1 VLPAHPARPPAAGDA
16 EAERE
21 TGTTRSFSAT
31 DLPLT
36 LRYGPAGGNWQ
47 RFVRDLTAGCRS
59 ISGMNVADVPYAVE
73 ARGLVKRFGKTTA
86 LAGVDL
92 TARAGTVLGLLG
104 PNGAGKT
111 TAVRILATLL
121 RPDAGEAYVCGY
133 NAQRDAHQVRQL
145 IGLTGQYASV
155 DEGLSGTNN
164 LIMIGRL
171 LGLGRPQA
179 RARAAE
185 LLARFELADAAGRRA
200 KTYSG
205 GLRRR
210 LDLAASLV
218 GRPRVLFLDE
228 PTTGLDPHSRNEV
241 WAMIREMVAD
251 GTTVLLTTQYLE
263 EADQLAHD
271 IAVINHGLVIATG
284 TPDEL
289 KAQAGR
295 QVLEVTPAH
304 RGDVDAVTALLEA
317 RLGAAPE
324 VSAESGTV
332 SAAVEN
338 GRLLPEIVRE
348 LDAASI
354 ELAEFA
360 LRKASLD
367 EVFLALTGQPAE
379 TPDPSATPEL
389 NGSPR

>member
-1 VLPAHPARPPAAGDA
+1 M
-16 EAERE
+16 ERG
-21 TGTTRSFSAT
+21 TGTTLPFSTTGLILIMAVI
-31 DLPLT
+31 DSRLA
-36 LRYGPAGGNWQ
+36 RAWQ
-47 RFVRDLTAGCRS
+47 RFVRDLTAGWRS
-59 ISGMNVADVPYAVE
+59 MSGMNVADVPYAVE

-92 TARAGTVLGLLG
+92 TARAGSVLGLLG

-121 RPDAGEAYVCGY
+121 APDAGQALVCGY
-133 NAQRDAHQVRQL
+133 DTQRDAHQVRQL

-171 LGLGRPQA
+171 LGLPRGQA
-179 RARAAE
+179 RARAGE

-205 GLRRR
+205 GMRRR

-241 WAMIREMVAD
+241 WAMVREMVAD

-271 IAVINHGLVIATG
+271 IAVINHGTVIATG

-289 KAQAGR
+289 KAASGR
-295 QVLEVTPAH
+295 QVLEVTPV
-304 RGDVDAVTALLEA
+304 RRDDVAAVAALLEA

-332 SAAVEN
+332 SAAVDG
-338 GRLLPEIVRE
+338 GRLLPSIVRE

-367 EVFLALTGQPAE
+367 EVFLALTGSPAD
-379 TPDPSATPEL
+379 TSDTSPTPEL
-389 NGSPR
+389 NGSAR